1 MRGLEGWGLVGAR
14 AFKCVFKCFW
24 GRTAWKETLGQLRL
38 SQELEVGSPSSVS
51 ELCVGLGWCLN
62 AVQTGSREL
71 STSRDAFAG
80 EKSHRKELREATSHV
95 PGLGSVSC
103 LERAFPDGVL
113 GNRLRVR
120 EPSSGNMEAILLH
133 PFQASQPT

>member
-1 MRGLEGWGLVGAR
+1 M
-14 AFKCVFKCFW
+14 
-24 GRTAWKETLGQLRL
+24 
-38 SQELEVGSPSSVS
+38 GSPGSVL
-51 ELCVGLGWCLN
+51 ELCVGPGWCLN

-71 STSRDAFAG
+71 STSRDASAR
-80 EKSHRKELREATSHV
+80 EKLHRKELREATSHV

-133 PFQASQPT
+133 LFRAS